1 MLKLDITNK
10 VKKFIQSLDSKQFRQ
25 VMSKIIDLM
34 SDPYPN
40 DSIQLSGAK
49 YRQFRRVDIGEY
61 RIVYKIENDCLKVP
75 EVGKRN
81 NGMVYKA
88 IKRKY

>member
-1 MLKLDITNK
+1 MLKLDITGK
-10 VKKFIQSLDSKQFRQ
+10 VKKFVQSLDAKQFRQ
-25 VMSKIIDLM
+25 VMNKIIELM

-40 DSIQLSGAK
+40 DSKQLSGAK

-61 RIVYKIENDCLKVP
+61 RIVYKIENDCLKVA

-81 NGMVYKA
+81 DCP
-88 IKRKY
+88 